1 VGENAEIA
9 GRMVDVF
16 NRLSVE
22 EALPL
27 CDPAVE
33 LTTLFDG
40 SGEHEFAGHDGLRL
54 WFERLARTWVFVDI
68 RDWRVDEHG
77 EWILVSGQAR
87 VRGRASPNE
96 IELEWISAGK
106 VAEGR
111 FVKLGLYPSR
121 ELALRAI
128 EDG

>member
-1 VGENAEIA
+1 VGEHAEIA

-33 LTTLFDG
+33 LTTLFDEP
-40 SGEHEFAGHDGLRL
+40 GEHEFAGHDGLRL
-54 WFERLARTWVFVDI
+54 WFERLERTWVFVDI
-68 RDWRVDEHG
+68 RDWRVEEYG

-106 VAEGR
+106 VADER
-111 FVKLGLYPSR
+111 FVKVGLYPSR
-121 ELALRAI
+121 ERALLAI